1 MEQNANHKVNNQTLQ
16 NINQQKVK
24 ELLQEVDLNGEKK
37 EEQKEEIK

>member
-37 EEQKEEIK
+37 EKQKEEIK